1 MGDKWNIPITI
12 QLFTPR
18 GQVTATLTQLQR
30 RVDIRQGP
38 VLPLQPLPPKV
49 PLIAIPQPQYS
60 SSPLQ
65 YSSSSQPQPSSSPP
79 VVPPPVLPTYNDLI
93 QRSEAFDPRTLR
105 DAHEKFGLS
114 IKDLE
119 KLPLAKQP
127 AQVKTPMLSYQLQ
140 GLAWLMKMEHPKLPS
155 WNEVREFWTKRG
167 VNWYNVATHLY
178 ISSRFT
184 ESNDQYDHTSS
195 AIGSWRD
202 SR

>member
-155 WNEVREFWTKRG
+155 GNEVREFWTKRG
-167 VNWYNVATHLY
+167 ANWYNVATHLY
-178 ISSRFT
+178 ISVVS
-184 ESNDQYDHTSS
+184 SCANCQYNYAS
-195 AIGSWRD
+195 AAISSWRD
-202 SR
+202 PR